1 MKVDLNNLGDRKFLV
16 VQKVHTVAAFKEM
29 DKTQEFQKLT
39 GHESRMVLAYVIDT
53 NSPAMVVFSNMRSN
67 DITNQFGRQMCPQNF
82 LHVFDTLVKKDRKVD
97 NMKVIERMCK
107 HSRTGP
113 NEITS
118 VLKLCK
124 WSPDR
129 FRCLIDALEVFEVY
143 ETRDVSRSGRYGT
156 LLARGEKLSMT
167 NTLFNQLGKCEEK
180 YFLKHSE
187 KVVSGE
193 ISLKN
198 LIDENILI
206 IEVRKVASVLS
217 QITGYQSVEK
227 LSRRYPGKFDFE
239 ALTAYVGAEVKDG
252 KLNQKAIELER
263 HYQNVKTFSL
273 KSISSP
279 VNFVEISSC
288 DEMSESGSLHVHH
301 QVCPEYS

>member
-1 MKVDLNNLGDRKFLV
+1 
-16 VQKVHTVAAFKEM
+16 M

-67 DITNQFGRQMCPQNF
+67 DITNQFGRKMCPQNF
-82 LHVFDTLVKKDRKVD
+82 LHVFDTLVKKDKKVD

-124 WSPDR
+124 WSPDG

-252 KLNQKAIELER
+252 KLNQ
-263 HYQNVKTFSL
+263 
-273 KSISSP
+273 
-279 VNFVEISSC
+279 
-288 DEMSESGSLHVHH
+288 
-301 QVCPEYS
+301 